1 MSRSVNPTVLIDEMR
16 SIGESMHDKGMI
28 EFDLSNGEITWCNQ
42 YASEKM
48 GYDGI
53 QSTSASIF
61 SIIPSEFHG
70 QLKKHISNI
79 VMHRGLGFSIWPT
92 TTTSEEIVW
101 WYIYQTRTQYPIRWS
116 YLEFIQITDIHG
128 IAYAF
133 MRMQMDTVNK
143 YGDLSIKI
151 SELDQ
156 WVHERMEEL
165 SEKDSEL
172 EQSISEIKELIESFV
187 ETRDSIES
195 FKDEI
200 RGQYDALDKKT
211 DDHTAEILKLI
222 GSSVVQT
229 KRMNAFEKHV
239 KMTTDLAIRS
249 LTLQTEKVGKG
260 LPKKVAIPVSIV
272 SILAAIIQY
281 LIQNWA
287 QGSLKWPF

>member
-1 MSRSVNPTVLIDEMR
+1 MSKSVNPTVLIDEMR

-28 EFDLSNGEITWCNQ
+28 EFDLSNGEVTWCNQ
-42 YASEKM
+42 YAAEKM
-48 GYDGI
+48 GYDGA
-53 QSTSASIF
+53 QSESVSIF
-61 SIIPSEFHG
+61 SIIPSEFHS
-70 QLKKHISNI
+70 QLKKHVSNI

-92 TTTSEEIVW
+92 TSISKEIVW

-116 YLEFIQITDIHG
+116 YLEFIQITDMHG

-133 MRMQMDTVNK
+133 MRMQMDTINK
-143 YGDLSIKI
+143 YGDLSIKF

-156 WVHERMEEL
+156 WVHERLEEL
-165 SEKDSEL
+165 SEKDNEL
-172 EQSISEIKELIESFV
+172 EKSVSEIKELTESFI
-187 ETRDSIES
+187 ETKDSIKL
-195 FKDEI
+195 FKDEVKK
-200 RGQYDALDKKT
+200 QYDALDKKT

-260 LPKKVAIPVSIV
+260 LPKKIAIPVSMV
-272 SILAAIIQY
+272 SILAAVIQY